1 WSYEEAIEYMESHE
15 CHDVFLEFAYDYVIA
30 EPANYQMYVTG
41 LLEMEG
47 LKTYAQEALGD
58 KFDEVEFHKAILDA
72 GPCQFS
78 ILKKE
83 LEEYINEKNNS
94 N

>member
-1 WSYEEAIEYMESHE
+1 MLFARIDIGVNYEGWSYEEAIEYMESHE

-47 LKTYAQEALGD
+47 LKTYAQEAL
-58 KFDEVEFHKAILDA
+58 
-72 GPCQFS
+72 
-78 ILKKE
+78 
-83 LEEYINEKNNS
+83 
-94 N
+94 